1 MLMLLSRSVILLI
14 YSRQVQVYHLTS
26 ILIRNQ
32 IGIKWCFII
41 IMITS
46 LIIRGIECFPIFLFT
61 DYNLYFLMQTDYVI
75 YSFVSFLRSINTFS
89 MAGTHETQ
97 LSCKNDVGSM
107 ALYGK
112 FSFREVAN

>member
-1 MLMLLSRSVILLI
+1 
-14 YSRQVQVYHLTS
+14 
-26 ILIRNQ
+26 
-32 IGIKWCFII
+32 
-41 IMITS
+41 
-46 LIIRGIECFPIFLFT
+46 
-61 DYNLYFLMQTDYVI
+61 MQTDYVI